1 MVVVVVMIHLSLV
14 VLDLVWVVDSGDCS
28 LIGVCGWWVFRRSGD
43 CESVVVREAGLVEWS
58 GVGWVVV

>member
-1 MVVVVVMIHLSLV
+1 MVSVT
-14 VLDLVWVVDSGDCS
+14 W
-28 LIGVCGWWVFRRSGD
+28 RSGD